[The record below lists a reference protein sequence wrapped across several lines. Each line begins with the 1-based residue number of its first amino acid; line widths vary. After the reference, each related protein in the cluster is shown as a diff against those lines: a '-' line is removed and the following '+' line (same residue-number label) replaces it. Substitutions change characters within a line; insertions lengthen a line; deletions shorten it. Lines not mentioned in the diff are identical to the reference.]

1 MAKVVLP
8 TPPLL
13 PLNVTTIISL
23 FSGSKGGV
31 GKTTLAIALSIVL
44 SPNVRTLLV
53 DASSEGGA
61 TSYLLGDAPPPY
73 LSQDPAL
80 SLRRVELFDGVQV
93 FMTVNRGAIDPNR
106 VAEFVRGIGLNEF
119 DIVIIDL
126 PALTDIETMRR
137 YLPIFYIADTILSVV
152 EPSQPSI
159 LSLKRFG
166 EKRVVVALN
175 VPRPLPFV
183 AVDMYRRI
191 VESFARRHG
200 YGFVLVPYEPAITRL
215 SPATVN
221 VLNYTSPSFDKAI
234 ASLARLI
241 KNK

>member
-1 MAKVVLP
+1 MNRDMIVV
-8 TPPLL
+8 T
-13 PLNVTTIISL
+13 

-93 FMTVNRGAIDPNR
+93 FMAVNRGAIDPNR
-106 VAEFVRGIGLNEF
+106 VAEFVRGLNEF

>member
-1 MAKVVLP
+1 MIVV
-8 TPPLL
+8 T
-13 PLNVTTIISL
+13 

-44 SPNVRTLLV
+44 SPSLLV

-73 LSQDPAL
+73 LSQDPAG
-80 SLRRVELFDGVQV
+80 SLRRVELFDGVPL
-93 FMTVNRGAIDPNR
+93 FMAVNRGAIDPGR
-106 VAEFVRGIGLNEF
+106 VAEFVRGLNEF
-119 DIVIIDL
+119 DIIIIDL

-137 YLPIFYIADTILSVV
+137 YLPLFYIADTILSVV
-152 EPSQPSI
+152 EPTQPSI
-159 LSLKRFG
+159 LTGLKRFG

-175 VPRPLPFV
+175 VPRPLPGV
-183 AVDMYRRI
+183 AVDTYRRI

>member
-1 MAKVVLP
+1 MIVV
-8 TPPLL
+8 T
-13 PLNVTTIISL
+13 

-44 SPNVRTLLV
+44 SPSLLV

-93 FMTVNRGAIDPNR
+93 FMAVNRGAIDPNR
-106 VAEFVRGIGLNEF
+106 VAEFVRGLNEF

-137 YLPIFYIADTILSVV
+137 YLPLFYIADTILSVV
-152 EPSQPSI
+152 EPTQPSI
-159 LSLKRFG
+159 LTGLKRFG

-200 YGFVLVPYEPAITRL
+200 YGFVVVPYEPAMSRL